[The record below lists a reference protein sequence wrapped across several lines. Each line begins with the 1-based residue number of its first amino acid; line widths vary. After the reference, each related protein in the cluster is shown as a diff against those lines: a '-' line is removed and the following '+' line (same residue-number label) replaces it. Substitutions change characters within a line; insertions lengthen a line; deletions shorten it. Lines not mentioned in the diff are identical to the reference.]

1 MATALEGI
9 TILDFT
15 RAYSGPYCT
24 MLLADLGAEVI
35 KVERFGHGDDTRTL
49 YPVKDGKSGYFA
61 YLNRGKES
69 ISLDL
74 KRPEGRQTA
83 LDLAAQ
89 ADVVIE
95 NFSPGTM
102 ERLGLGYEDV
112 RAINPEIVYASLSGF
127 GQYGP
132 YRSKPAYDGVVS
144 TMAGMV
150 SLTGFP
156 DQPVR
161 PGPAIADSATGVH
174 CALGILAALCCKQR
188 TGKGQYVDI
197 AMMDTVFS
205 MLEGFVP
212 MATMLGT
219 VPDRFGNGNASS
231 APYNMYQTK
240 DGRFVA
246 ISTANDGLFVRLAT
260 LMGRVDLTEN
270 PKFCKNLLRKQNVDE
285 LDQIIGAWC
294 AQYDADTLVDLLDAA
309 KVPAGKMQT
318 VFDLLEDPQIAAREM
333 LIEQEIPGLGR
344 FRFPGNPI
352 KLSGTPCST
361 DRRAPELGEH
371 TEKILRRCG
380 YSSEKIA
387 ALRVQ
392 HAAE

>member
-1 MATALEGI
+1 
-9 TILDFT
+9 
-15 RAYSGPYCT
+15 
-24 MLLADLGAEVI
+24 
-35 KVERFGHGDDTRTL
+35 
-49 YPVKDGKSGYFA
+49 
-61 YLNRGKES
+61 
-69 ISLDL
+69 
-74 KRPEGRQTA
+74 
-83 LDLAAQ
+83 
-89 ADVVIE
+89 
-95 NFSPGTM
+95 
-102 ERLGLGYEDV
+102 
-112 RAINPEIVYASLSGF
+112 
-127 GQYGP
+127 
-132 YRSKPAYDGVVS
+132 
-144 TMAGMV
+144 
-150 SLTGFP
+150 
-156 DQPVR
+156 
-161 PGPAIADSATGVH
+161 
-174 CALGILAALCCKQR
+174 
-188 TGKGQYVDI
+188 
-197 AMMDTVFS
+197 
-205 MLEGFVP
+205 

-246 ISTANDGLFVRLAT
+246 ISSANDGLFVRLAT

-294 AQYDADTLVDLLDAA
+294 AQYDADTLVDMPDAA

-352 KLSGTPCST
+352 KLPGTPCST

-392 HAAE
+392 HAAEWIDF